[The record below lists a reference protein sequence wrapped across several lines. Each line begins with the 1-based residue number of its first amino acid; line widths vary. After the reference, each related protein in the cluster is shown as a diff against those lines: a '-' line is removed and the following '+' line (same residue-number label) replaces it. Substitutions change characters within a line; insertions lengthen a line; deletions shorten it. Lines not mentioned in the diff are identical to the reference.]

1 MANHQMSGMDIGQ
14 IRTMANN
21 MDAKADA
28 IRGVV
33 DQLTGDVEAVSWAG
47 PDRQRFLDE
56 WRNRHAAALRR
67 VADNLDSA
75 ARQARDHAAA
85 QERASRAGGGAR

>member
-1 MANHQMSGMDIGQ
+1 MGNRQVSGMDIGQ
-14 IRTMANN
+14 IRSLARNL
-21 MDAKADA
+21 DAKADA

-33 DQLTGDVEAVSWAG
+33 DQLTGDVEAASWVG
-47 PDRQRFLDE
+47 PDRQRFVE
-56 WRNRHAAALRR
+56 QWRHRHAAALRR

-75 ARQARDHAAA
+75 ARQARQHAAA